1 MDSTASLNEA
11 WWLRPALWQVQSIV
25 VDPVPVGTIAAA
37 ARRRGAARRGV
48 PVEPAS
54 DDTGYPAIRRGHGS
68 TRALTHSG
76 DADPTRHVGN
86 AAVPTDSRGTR
97 VYKES
102 KHSTTRIDLAV
113 CAIMAH
119 AAAISGNAEQQVW
132 CSRRRHETTP
142 WAVSDRG
149 RRRFG

>member
-1 MDSTASLNEA
+1 MTSVTQRFGEA
-11 WWLRPALWQVQSIV
+11 MAQP
-25 VDPVPVGTIAAA
+25 
-37 ARRRGAARRGV
+37 GAN
-48 PVEPAS
+48 
-54 DDTGYPAIRRGHGS
+54 
-68 TRALTHSG
+68 HSG

-102 KHSTTRIDLAV
+102 KHSTRRIDLAV

-142 WAVSDRG
+142 WAVSDRAPTVWLA
-149 RRRFG
+149 REFEFGWHQIDLHAITSLDSGFVRSGLVRCPAALALAWRVSTGPQGV